1 MLFYA
6 AIALLV
12 AVSAAAIEAVRRMRV
27 AERENARLH
36 ARLER
41 FELQLPNTETPRS
54 VDVTALRRESQ
65 RLYAAVEADRS
76 RDVLAYLLGDC
87 RDAMGAEEAVLW
99 CWNDSADALRPGD
112 WSTEGPSPAFFN
124 ADAWGPMIALAME
137 DEEVK
142 VASVDGVVH
151 AAAAPLLLERVQV
164 GVLSVSNRRGLSRSR
179 DELKHWM
186 PRLARQV
193 AFAQDLLAV
202 RLDYGRHLGQ
212 NRAILKAVEKLG
224 STPEGDAV
232 ARSLCET
239 SADITGARGAA
250 LIRWD
255 GEAELGELNHASP
268 GMGLRTPA
276 IISPESQVATQCR
289 ARLPR
294 VIEDARGLSSARA
307 LYGIG
312 RSVPDPRS
320 VAIVPIIRP
329 DRVLGALVLESD
341 EVNYFSSDL
350 SQPLSM
356 LLAAAAGSLELAW
369 SYGEVDRRSRT
380 DPLTGLYNRAH
391 FAEQLQERLDF
402 ADRYLTPVSL
412 IMVDVDHFKRVNDTF
427 GHEAGDAVLR
437 QVSAIIQDGVRSTDM
452 CFRYGGEELALL
464 LPKATCA
471 EASELADRLRQR
483 IVETV
488 AFHKGAAIPVTASF
502 GVATYLD
509 GVSSREKLF
518 PQADEALY
526 RAKADGRNCVRSSAV
541 KLRTPTS

>member
-1 MLFYA
+1 MLYFA
-6 AIALLV
+6 AIALLLV
-12 AVSAAAIEAVRRMRV
+12 AFAALEAVRRLRV
-27 AERENARLH
+27 AQRENARLH

-54 VDVTALRRESQ
+54 VDVSALRRESR
-65 RLYAAVEADRS
+65 RLHAAVEADRS

-112 WSTEGPSPAFFN
+112 WSTEGPRPAFFD

-151 AAAAPLLLERVQV
+151 AAAAPLLLEQTQV
-164 GVLSVSNRRGLSRSR
+164 GVLSVTNRQGLSRSR

-193 AFAQDLLAV
+193 AFAQDLLSV
-202 RLDYGRHLGQ
+202 RIDYGRHLGQ

-239 SADITGARGAA
+239 AADITGARGAA
-250 LIRWD
+250 LVRWD
-255 GEAELGELNHASP
+255 ADAGLGELNHATSF
-268 GMGLRTPA
+268 MGLRTPA
-276 IISPESQVATQCR
+276 ALGPESQVADQCR
-289 ARLPR
+289 VRLSR
-294 VIEDARGLSSARA
+294 IIEDARGLSSAQT
-307 LYGIG
+307 LYGVG

-320 VAIVPIIRP
+320 VAIVPIIRLE
-329 DRVLGALVLESD
+329 RVLGALVLESD
-341 EVNYFSSDL
+341 EVNYFSADL
-350 SQPLSM
+350 SQPLTM

-391 FAEQLQERLDF
+391 FGEQLQERLDF
-402 ADRYLTPVSL
+402 ADRYRTPVSL
-412 IMVDVDHFKRVNDTF
+412 IMVDIDHFKRVNDTF

-437 QVSAIIQDGVRSTDM
+437 QVAAIIQEGVRSTDL

-471 EASELADRLRQR
+471 EAAELAERLRQR

-502 GVATYLD
+502 GVATYLENVTTRD
-509 GVSSREKLF
+509 RLF
-518 PQADEALY
+518 PVADEALY
-526 RAKADGRNCVRSSAV
+526 RAKADGRNCVRSATA
-541 KLRTPTS
+541 RPHAPTS